1 MFFYRYQRYFSLAI
15 LLVFPCW
22 SPAGSSA
29 PIVIKLGSLA
39 PTGTPWHRVLEEL
52 DAEWREITDGLV
64 QLRIYPGGVL
74 GDEAEVV
81 TKMRLGQIQ
90 AAGLTSKGLGDIDK
104 GIWGLSLPLVIRTD
118 EQLRWLHS
126 HIKDELDRR
135 YLEAGFVVVNWM
147 HLGWVHWFSTEPI
160 RTPSDLKQHRIFNWA
175 GSANTERLWK
185 EEGFQAVS
193 LSVLDVLAGLQTG
206 LIDALAVIPMTAAA
220 YQWFGITN
228 QMSDLRWAN
237 LTGAVI
243 ITRETWDRIPHKY
256 YQPMLAASALLAR
269 ELQAAVISLDKDAI
283 TAMQGYGLEVVPVTP
298 EEYQQWEH
306 TIGTLRH
313 RLRGTL
319 VDTTMYDLVM
329 GLLEEM
335 PAELQAENPGL

>member
-1 MFFYRYQRYFSLAI
+1 MLFYRHQRYFI
-15 LLVFPCW
+15 LVLPLLFTCLVQ
-22 SPAGSSA
+22 AGSLP

-39 PTGTPWHRVLEEL
+39 PAGTPWHRTLEEL

-90 AAGLTSKGLGDIDK
+90 GAALTSKGLGDIDK
-104 GIWGLSLPLVIRTD
+104 GVWGLSLPLAIRTD
-118 EQLRWLHS
+118 EQLRWLFS
-126 HIKDELDRR
+126 RIKDELDRR
-135 YLEAGFVVVNWM
+135 YFDAGFVVVNWI

-160 RTPSDLKQHRIFNWA
+160 RTPDDLKQHRIFNWA

-185 EEGFQAVS
+185 DEGFQAVS
-193 LSVLDVLAGLQTG
+193 LSVLDVLFGLQTG

-243 ITRETWDRIPHKY
+243 ITRETWDRIPPKY
-256 YQPMLAASALLAR
+256 HEPMLAASARLAR
-269 ELQAAVISLDKDAI
+269 ELQAAVITLDKEAI
-283 TAMQGYGLEVVPVTP
+283 TAMQGYGLEVVPVTAD
-298 EEYQQWEH
+298 EYQQWEH
-306 TIGTLRH
+306 TIAALRH

-319 VDTTMYDLVM
+319 VDTAMYDLVM

-335 PAELQAENPGL
+335 PAELRAL